1 MFVAEKHDDQIEAL
15 IREIAQKHG
24 IVVGRDDPIFVLQTI
39 NHRLMQ
45 DSAKAQQAQLE
56 SLKEK
61 LEALAQRWSQD
72 AREKSERVLNAS
84 LTAGKQAMAQ
94 LMEEGA
100 RTSTRLLANDMD
112 GLVVRLEQRIREAH
126 RLAIFNI
133 VASCITLL
141 SAAVALWAA
150 LR

>member
-1 MFVAEKHDDQIEAL
+1 MAEKYDDQIEAL

-24 IVVGRDDPIFVLQTI
+24 VVVGRDDPIFVLQTI

-45 DSAKAQQAQLE
+45 DSAKAQKVQLE
-56 SLKEK
+56 SLKEE
-61 LEALAQRWSQD
+61 LEALAQRWSLD
-72 AREKSERVLNAS
+72 ATEKSERILNAS

-100 RTSTRLLANDMD
+100 KTSARLLADDMD
-112 GLVVRLEQRIREAH
+112 GLLARLAQRLREAH
-126 RLAIFNI
+126 QLALFNI

-141 SAAVALWAA
+141 AAAVALWAA

>member
-1 MFVAEKHDDQIEAL
+1 MSDRQDDQIEAL

-39 NHRLMQ
+39 NHRLML
-45 DSAKAQQAQLE
+45 DSAKAQQVQLE
-56 SLKEK
+56 KLKEE

-72 AREKSERVLNAS
+72 AREQSERILNAS
-84 LTAGKQAMAQ
+84 LAAGRQATAQ

-100 RTSTRLLANDMD
+100 RMSARLLADEMA
-112 GLVVRLEQRIREAH
+112 GLLD
-126 RLAIFNI
+126 RLALPVGEVRQVAVFNI

-141 SAAVALWAA
+141 AAAVALWVT

>member
-1 MFVAEKHDDQIEAL
+1 MSDRQDEQIEAL
-15 IREIAQKHG
+15 MREIAQKHG

-45 DSAKAQQAQLE
+45 DSARAQQAQLE
-56 SLKEK
+56 KLKEE

-72 AREKSERVLNAS
+72 AKEKSERILNAS
-84 LTAGKQAMAQ
+84 LTVGQHAMAQ

-100 RTSTRLLANDMD
+100 RTTTRLQADEMD
-112 GLVVRLEQRIREAH
+112 GLVARLAQGVREA
-126 RLAIFNI
+126 RQLAVFNI
-133 VASCITLL
+133 AASCITLL
-141 SAAVALWAA
+141 AAAVALWGT

>member
-1 MFVAEKHDDQIEAL
+1 VAEEQDDQIEAL

-45 DSAKAQQAQLE
+45 DSAKAQRAQIE
-56 SLKEK
+56 GLKEEM
-61 LEALAQRWSQD
+61 EALAQRWSLD
-72 AREKSERVLNAS
+72 AKEKSERVLNAS
-84 LTAGKQAMAQ
+84 LAAGKQAMAQ
-94 LMEEGA
+94 LMEEGT
-100 RTSTRLLANDMD
+100 RTSARVLVNELDDLLA
-112 GLVVRLEQRIREAH
+112 RLAQPLREA
-126 RLAIFNI
+126 RQLAVFNV

-141 SAAVALWAA
+141 AAVVALWGT

>member
-1 MFVAEKHDDQIEAL
+1 MSDRQDEQIEAL

-45 DSAKAQQAQLE
+45 DSARAQQAQLE
-56 SLKEK
+56 KLKEE

-72 AREKSERVLNAS
+72 AKEKSERILNAS
-84 LTAGKQAMAQ
+84 LTVGKQAMAQ

-100 RTSTRLLANDMD
+100 RTTTRLLADEMD
-112 GLVVRLEQRIREAH
+112 GLVA
-126 RLAIFNI
+126 RLAQGVRDARQLAVFNI
-133 VASCITLL
+133 AASCITLL
-141 SAAVALWAA
+141 AAAVALWGT

>member
-1 MFVAEKHDDQIEAL
+1 MHVAEQQDDQIEAL

-45 DSAKAQQAQLE
+45 DSAKAQRAQLE
-56 SLKEK
+56 TLKEEM
-61 LEALAQRWSQD
+61 EALAQRWSTD
-72 AREKSERVLNAS
+72 AKEKSERILNAS
-84 LTAGKQAMAQ
+84 LAAGKQAMAQ

-100 RTSTRLLANDMD
+100 RTSARVLAKEMD
-112 GLVVRLEQRIREAH
+112 DSLAKLAQPLREAH
-126 RLAIFNI
+126 QLAAFNV

-141 SAAVALWAA
+141 AAVVAVWAT

>member
-1 MFVAEKHDDQIEAL
+1 MSDRQDEQIEAL

-45 DSAKAQQAQLE
+45 DSARAQQAQLE
-56 SLKEK
+56 KLKEE

-72 AREKSERVLNAS
+72 AKEKSERILNAS
-84 LTAGKQAMAQ
+84 LTVGKQAMAQ

-100 RTSTRLLANDMD
+100 RTTTRLLADEMD
-112 GLVVRLEQRIREAH
+112 GLVARLAQGVREA
-126 RLAIFNI
+126 RQLAVFNI

-141 SAAVALWAA
+141 AAAVALWGT